1 MPGPEYDGMYRSP
14 YGQRPGQALV
24 LEPKGRN
31 EQWGED
37 RCEYDIVNDADCEQC
52 GPERA
57 EGADVEKAEDGEEC
71 VCRRRSQTFAL
82 PICDPG
88 HDQKAS
94 NQCGCEIPMGQPA
107 PRIWSFSA
115 IGQPIVQHPSPVS
128 VWLDQ
133 Q

>member
-1 MPGPEYDGMYRSP
+1 MPGQEGDGMYRSP

-57 EGADVEKAEDGEEC
+57 EGADVEKAEDG
-71 VCRRRSQTFAL
+71 
-82 PICDPG
+82 
-88 HDQKAS
+88 
-94 NQCGCEIPMGQPA
+94 
-107 PRIWSFSA
+107 
-115 IGQPIVQHPSPVS
+115 
-128 VWLDQ
+128 
-133 Q
+133 